1 MQVQTVGSK
10 MDCTQ
15 CKFEEWPFYD
25 LKPYGFK
32 PLVAVTVTTFF

>member
-1 MQVQTVGSK
+1 MQAQTFGSK
-10 MDCTQ
+10 IDCPQ

-25 LKPYGFK
+25 LKSYGFK